1 MITAL
6 FIFNQKGDL
15 LISKL
20 FKEGAKRNI
29 SEVFRIQVIAN
40 KDSKSPVLTFGST
53 TFIHIKI
60 GYLWFVAVTRSNI
73 DASIVLEFLFNFIN
87 LLKTALLN
95 NKSSNSSLSGSNSIT
110 GSGSSSGSGLLGLE
124 TGGGNSNNGSGK
136 KSFINGSNSKNQLN
150 EDVIRNNFS
159 IIYEILDEILEF
171 GYPQTTDWNYIKPS
185 IDGSITIINNSKD
198 FTGLFKN
205 ENNGSGS
212 GSGNGGNGS
221 NINDSNGNST
231 SGSGSGLFSGLSRRT
246 SIRNTDK
253 ENTNGSVG
261 LLQRGKS
268 ILRSNKS
275 TTNNKNQSN
284 NVSNNNNNNNNIS
297 EVSWRQQ
304 GIKYRKN
311 EVYIDII
318 EELNVLIGSNGN
330 IIRSFV
336 DGKINM
342 NSKLSGMPICS
353 FGFSHSSKDEINQQ
367 HSLKINK
374 KRSLRDIKNSDNPF
388 KNNKNSYDFE
398 SDDDDEEDDDDDDEE
413 EQEEEEDDYEDDYD
427 EEDDEDEAYDT
438 FDTGINRKRRNT
450 NTSSTLKNLKNKN
463 LKNKITDFSF
473 HQCVNLQE
481 FDKHNLIKF
490 IPPDGKFEL
499 MRYKIDITEIPFNF
513 FARVQII
520 NNFTVRFKITIQP
533 NFNQEYISKDILIK
547 IPTPPGTIK
556 VNFNSVKE
564 GKTKYLSDES
574 CINWNIKKI
583 IGESSPILID
593 CDCIIAQNNDNSNLI
608 NWTKK
613 PINLSFKIDE
623 FSISHQFVKFLKIKE
638 ISNYTTVKW
647 VRYSTNS
654 KSYEIRY

>member
-1 MITAL
+1 MITGI
-6 FIFNQKGDL
+6 FIFNQRGDL

-53 TFIHIKI
+53 TFIHIKY

-73 DASIVLEFLFNFIN
+73 DAGIVLEFLFNFIN
-87 LLKTALLN
+87 LLKTSLLH
-95 NKSSNSSLSGSNSIT
+95 KSSSSSSSSGSVT
-110 GSGSSSGSGLLGLE
+110 GSGSGSGLSVLESSGSNKKSLI
-124 TGGGNSNNGSGK
+124 TSSNSNS
-136 KSFINGSNSKNQLN
+136 SKNQLN

-171 GYPQTTDWNYIKPS
+171 GYPQTTDWNLIKSS

-205 ENNGSGS
+205 ENSSSSNSNS
-212 GSGNGGNGS
+212 GNGS
-221 NINDSNGNST
+221 NISDSIEN
-231 SGSGSGLFSGLSRRT
+231 GSGGGGIFSGLSRRA

-253 ENTNGSVG
+253 ESSNGAVG
-261 LLQRGKS
+261 LLKRGTS

-275 TTNNKNQSN
+275 ANNDLSIN
-284 NVSNNNNNNNNIS
+284 NLNHNSSIDE
-297 EVSWRQQ
+297 EVSWRKP

-318 EELNVLIGSNGN
+318 EELTVLVGSDGN

-336 DGKINM
+336 EGKINM
-342 NSKLSGMPICS
+342 NSKLSGMPVCS
-353 FGFSHSSKDEINQQ
+353 FGFSHSSQNKATQQ
-367 HSLKINK
+367 HNLKIK
-374 KRSLRDIKNSDNPF
+374 KKNSLRDMKSSDNPF
-388 KNNKNSYDFE
+388 KISKNPYDFDSDE
-398 SDDDDEEDDDDDDEE
+398 SDYDDSDDDDYDDDGGDDDEGDNE
-413 EQEEEEDDYEDDYD
+413 SRGKYYGS
-427 EEDDEDEAYDT
+427 DEDEAYDT
-438 FDTGINRKRRNT
+438 FDTGINT
-450 NTSSTLKNLKNKN
+450 KNKKFKNKN
-463 LKNKITDFSF
+463 KSKSKNQKNKITDFSF

-481 FDKHNLIKF
+481 FDKHNLIIF
-490 IPPDGKFEL
+490 TPPDGKFEL
-499 MRYKIDITEIPFNF
+499 MRYRIDVTEVPFNF

-520 NNFTVRFKITIQP
+520 NNVTVRFKITIQP
-533 NFNQEYISKDILIK
+533 NFSQEYTGKDILVK
-547 IPTPPGTIK
+547 IPTPPGTIR
-556 VNFNSVKE
+556 VDFNSAKE
-564 GKTKYLSDES
+564 GKTKYLSDEG

-638 ISNYTTVKW
+638 SSNYTTVKW
-647 VRYSTNS
+647 VRYLTNS